1 MSESPD
7 AERRDDATAAPAPDA
22 PPVVG
27 HALPY
32 ARDPL
37 GFVEGAVADHGPIV
51 SLDLPRR
58 EGLLLADPD
67 AIGRVLVGDADNYR
81 KGEFQ
86 RRELEG
92 LIGDG
97 LLISEGEAWESARR
111 AIQPAFDPG
120 RVADHAST
128 IVDCADDRIAEW
140 EAGETVDLL
149 DATGEI
155 TLTVLGEAL
164 FDTNLRGAT
173 AVREAARAVTDR
185 FSPRGS
191 LPFHVPD
198 WVPLPRNLRYRR
210 AVDRLDAF
218 VDRLLAE
225 RRAGV
230 GEDAAVDDRSDLLSV
245 LLAAGM
251 DDAEIRDHLVTFLL
265 AGHETTALALTYTL
279 YCLATH
285 PDEQAAVAEEVADI
299 DGRPG
304 MADSLP
310 RTGRAIREAMRLYPP
325 VHLVMREA
333 IEDDTVGGYHVPA
346 GSLVLCSQWAT
357 HRRSALYDDP
367 ESFRPSR
374 WETDDRPQYAY
385 FPFGAGK
392 RICIGRQFAL
402 LEARLVLARLLEAFR
417 VEPVTEGLDLTASM
431 TLAPT
436 SPVEL
441 RLREREK

>member
-1 MSESPD
+1 MGESPD
-7 AERRDDATAAPAPDA
+7 ATTSVDATAAPAPDA
-22 PPVVG
+22 PPLVG

-37 GFVEGAVADHGPIV
+37 GFVERAVADHGPIV
-51 SLDLPRR
+51 SLSLPRR

-67 AIGRVLVGDADNYR
+67 AIGRVLAGNADNYR

-86 RRELEG
+86 RRELGG
-92 LIGDG
+92 LLGDG
-97 LLISEGEAWESARR
+97 LLISEGESWESARR

-120 RVADHAST
+120 RIADHAST

-140 EAGETVDLL
+140 EAGETADLL
-149 DATGEI
+149 EATSEI

-164 FDTNLRGAT
+164 FDTDLRDAT
-173 AVREAARAVTDR
+173 EVRDAARAVTDR

-210 AVDRLDAF
+210 AVDRLDTF
-218 VDRLLAE
+218 VECLLAE
-225 RRAGV
+225 RRAEV
-230 GEDAAVDDRSDLLSV
+230 GMDGETDGGSDLLSV

-251 DDAEIRDHLVTFLL
+251 DDTEVRDHLVTFLL
-265 AGHETTALALTYTL
+265 AGQETTALALTYTL
-279 YCLATH
+279 HCLATH
-285 PDEQAAVAEEVADI
+285 PDEQAAVAAEVADI
-299 DGRPG
+299 DGRPE

-310 RTGRAIREAMRLYPP
+310 RTDRAIREAMRLYPP

-333 IEDDTVGGYHVPA
+333 VADDTVGGYHVPA

-357 HRRSALYDDP
+357 HRRSELYDDP
-367 ESFRPSR
+367 ESFRPGR
-374 WETDDRPQYAY
+374 WETADHAQYAY
-385 FPFGAGK
+385 FPFGAGQ
-392 RICIGRQFAL
+392 RICIGRRFAL
-402 LEARLVLARLLEAFR
+402 LEARLVLARLLQAFR
-417 VEPVTEGLDLTASM
+417 VEPVTEELDLAASM

-436 SPVEL
+436 SPVEV
-441 RLREREK
+441 RRRERES

>member
-1 MSESPD
+1 MHESPN
-7 AERRDDATAAPAPDA
+7 AEARVDATTAPSPDA
-22 PPVVG
+22 PPLVG

-37 GFVEGAVADHGPIV
+37 GFVESAVADHGPIV

-67 AIGRVLVGDADNYR
+67 AIGRVLVGNADNYR

-92 LIGDG
+92 LLGDG
-97 LLISEGEAWESARR
+97 LLISEGEPWQAARQ

-120 RVADHAST
+120 RIAEHAST
-128 IVDCADDRIAEW
+128 VVDCTEDRITAW

-164 FDTNLRGAT
+164 FDTDLRDAT
-173 AVREAARAVTDR
+173 AVRDAARAVTDR

-225 RRAGV
+225 RRAESEAGTAPN
-230 GEDAAVDDRSDLLSV
+230 GGSDLLSV

-251 DDAEIRDHLVTFLL
+251 DDTEIRDHLVTFLL

-279 YCLATH
+279 HCLATH
-285 PDEQAAVAEEVADI
+285 PDEQAAVADEVAAI

-304 MADSLP
+304 MGDSLP
-310 RTGRAIREAMRLYPP
+310 RTDRAIREAMRLYPP

-333 IEDDTVGGYHVPA
+333 VDDDTVGGYHVPA

-357 HRRSALYDDP
+357 HRRPDLYDDP
-367 ESFRPSR
+367 ESFRPER
-374 WETDDRPQYAY
+374 WETNDRSQYAY
-385 FPFGAGK
+385 FPFGAGR
-392 RICIGRQFAL
+392 RICIGRRFAL
-402 LEARLVLARLLEAFR
+402 LEARLVLARVLQAFR
-417 VEPVTEGLDLTASM
+417 VESVTEELELAASM

-436 SPVEL
+436 SPVEV
-441 RLREREK
+441 RLRERGT